1 MTLED
6 AFKDFARALRRK
18 ALRAHLRFAVV
29 AAVNDNFEWCSVEAD
44 PPSTLT
50 PGRACFHSPVS
61 APPFPSN
68 RIAVVSFPT
77 ARGRIFSPPIVGC
90 VPTTL
95 QQHCGAPSASIAA
108 SEAGPV
114 PTSSV
119 SRPVSNPIHNEGV
132 AYDGSRDHGAL

>member
-61 APPFPSN
+61 APPFSTDPNSG
-68 RIAVVSFPT
+68 APLA
-77 ARGRIFSPPIVGC
+77 ARGRISFPPLSGC
-90 VPTTL
+90 APIIL